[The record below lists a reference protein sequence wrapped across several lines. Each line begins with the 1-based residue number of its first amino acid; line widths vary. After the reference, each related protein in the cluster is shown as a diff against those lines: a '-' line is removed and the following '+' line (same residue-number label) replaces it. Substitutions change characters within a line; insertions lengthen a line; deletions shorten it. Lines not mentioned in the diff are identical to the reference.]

1 MSIRRLEKISYQED
15 QLKLGKDVY
24 GIDAFSK
31 EIKIDK
37 SICGDWFDWGGRL
50 LKSNGGVRR

>member
-24 GIDAFSK
+24 GIDAFSNL
-31 EIKIDK
+31 ELSTPIERVRK
-37 SICGDWFDWGGRL
+37 SGNMLSFQL
-50 LKSNGGVRR
+50 LKAQIV